1 MYKLTLGSINQI
13 KSTTG
18 YSGTIETD
26 RVVIVDGDGKYLQ
39 VDGNWGTELK
49 NGLVRTYS
57 TTRDTATTDL
67 LKAKYTSDSADT
79 AAVYIY
85 DGIMVLQSAYD
96 SVDAFIE
103 YLVDSGVITIQGYI
117 SPKYKL
123 KAASVKTAGTGY
135 TEESVVVTVPGQ
147 TGDTAGT
154 VTVTITEGACASAE
168 VTTAGSYETYVA
180 SQDISV
186 TGGAGVITVTMEEAD

>member
-13 KSTTG
+13 KSATG

-26 RVVIVDGDGKYLQ
+26 RVVIVDGNGKYLQ
-39 VDGNWGTELK
+39 VDGNWGTTLK
-49 NGLVRTYS
+49 NGLVRTWS
-57 TTRDTATTDL
+57 ASRDKAEVDL
-67 LKAKYTSDSADT
+67 LKAKYTAKSADT
-79 AAVYIY
+79 AAVYVW
-85 DGIMVLQSAYD
+85 DGKMVLQSAYA

-103 YLVDSGVITIQGYI
+103 SLVDGGEIIIQGYT

-123 KAASVKTAGTGY
+123 KTVSVKTAGTGY
-135 TEESVVVTVPGQ
+135 TKESVVVSVPGQ

-154 VTVTITEGACASAE
+154 VTVTISEGACASAE

-180 SQDISV
+180 SQDVSV
-186 TGGAGVITVTMEEAD
+186 TGGTGVITVTMEEAD